1 MPPQPTGTTSTSGDA
16 VTDRPQMTKDKTG
29 TRSVCKRL
37 FWGTESNPSSRDSFL
52 CAQGSTSTEVN
63 QPLDAVLVGGLQQS
77 ISASFIKWVQDW
89 QGAAR
94 AWQRDN
100 FVKVWKHSSLPPQHL
115 AEAGTDIAGTWRNF
129 HVQQPETGS
138 TYPHHYRTNV
148 SLQDKWQL
156 ITSYF

>member
-1 MPPQPTGTTSTSGDA
+1 MPPQPTRNHQHLGWCCHWLSSNDQGQNRHT
-16 VTDRPQMTKDKTG
+16 
-29 TRSVCKRL
+29 VCL
-37 FWGTESNPSSRDSFL
+37 QN
-52 CAQGSTSTEVN
+52 
-63 QPLDAVLVGGLQQS
+63 AVLWDRKQLFQQGFIPVCTGKHQHRGQSAPGCCFGGRAAAEHLS
-77 ISASFIKWVQDW
+77 LLCKWVQDW